1 MPRVSLLVDRTAN
14 PLALDVLLMR
24 QFGEQYR
31 SWEPATLWREV
42 AELGQVSA
50 PNKTKIQAIRTVFGS
65 QAPIV
70 NIAAFQFVAWG
81 LVGVASDQT
90 TLDPLSPE
98 ALCFAVL
105 IFNTVNGEDTKFHP
119 DVQKYM
125 AACLLE
131 AGFSAPP
138 RMLSFLDDEF
148 EMAVGQDVV
157 AAALLAANNPP
168 PGSRFEIQAEK
179 NRACTEFVASAAA
192 LLSEQLRD

>member
-1 MPRVSLLVDRTAN
+1 MPRVSLLQDRTAN
-14 PLALDVLLMR
+14 PLALDLFLAR
-24 QFGEQYR
+24 EFGEQYR
-31 SWEPATLWREV
+31 SWEPATLWREI
-42 AELGQVSA
+42 ADLGPVSA
-50 PNKTKIQAIRTVFGS
+50 ANRTKIQAIRTLYCS
-65 QAPIV
+65 QAPMT

-90 TLDPLSPE
+90 IIDPVSPE
-98 ALCFAVL
+98 TLCFAVM
-105 IFNTVNGEDTKFHP
+105 IFNTVNKEDTRFHP

-148 EMAVGQDVV
+148 KMALGDDVV
-157 AAALLAANNPP
+157 AGALLAANNPP

-179 NRACTEFVASAAA
+179 NAACRDFIAAAAAA
-192 LLSEQLRD
+192 LTEQLKD